1 MRSPNAIPDT
11 PMRRRIASI
20 AHALAVLAI
29 VGLVLVGI
37 GTLLTDRFH
46 WSQYLFWIPT
56 LPACLLAAILLATSW
71 TFMRPRYRGKWVRR
85 TGWLLVV
92 ATLLVSTQFEWGG
105 GTTPP
110 VPPREQRLRVVF
122 WNFSESGEP
131 GWESPAIEQDPD
143 LVVVRGGECTQPAGV
158 RERMGEHAF
167 FCWDEGFMV
176 TSKVPIKAW
185 GSGSLNIDQ
194 GLGLD
199 PREADLIRKG
209 RDPGRAMWL
218 LLGTRERLGMD
229 VVVWLVDL
237 PSDLSLWRASMM
249 EQAFVTMVQG
259 PAKRWV
265 PKDAADGKQDWR
277 EASDAEV
284 PATAFQLPNLIVGD
298 FNTPHRAHSLSIL
311 TQNFE
316 SAYDQAG
323 LGYSATFPRDW
334 PLWQL
339 DQAFI
344 APPLRACTHE
354 IVDTARG
361 SHRMLVF
368 DVENPRV
375 NAP

>member
-1 MRSPNAIPDT
+1 ML
-11 PMRRRIASI
+11 M
-20 AHALAVLAI
+20 V
-29 VGLVLVGI
+29 VGLLLVGA
-37 GTLLTDRFH
+37 GKLLNDRFH

-56 LPACLLAAILLATSW
+56 LPACVIATVGLALSWAI
-71 TFMRPRYRGKWVRR
+71 MRPRYRGRWIRR
-85 TGWLLVV
+85 TGW
-92 ATLLVSTQFEWGG
+92 TLLVTLLIASMSFEWAGG
-105 GTTPP
+105 SAPT
-110 VPPREQRLRVVF
+110 VPPREQRLRVAF

-131 GWESPAIEQDPD
+131 GWESPAIAQDPD
-143 LVVVRGGECTQPAGV
+143 LVVVRAGECTQPAGV
-158 RERMGEHAF
+158 RERMGADAF

-176 TSKVPIKAW
+176 SSKVPIKAW

-199 PREADLIRKG
+199 PREADLVRVG

-218 LLGTRERLGMD
+218 LLDTRERLGID
-229 VVVWLVDL
+229 TVVWLVDL
-237 PSDLSLWRASMM
+237 PSDLSLWRASIM

-265 PKDAADGKQDWR
+265 PNNPLSGKQDWR
-277 EASDAEV
+277 EATDAEV
-284 PATAFQLPNLIVGD
+284 PAASFQLPNLIVGD
-298 FNTPHRAHSLSIL
+298 FNTPHHSRSLSIL
-311 TQNFE
+311 TQNFK

-323 LGYSATFPRDW
+323 MGYAATFPREW

-344 APPLRACTHE
+344 GPPLRACTHE
-354 IVDTARG
+354 IVSTPRG

-375 NAP
+375 TMP